1 MKKYSGNHSVN
12 SKKKHGVI
20 RHSGLVICSILFILC
35 SCMYFG
41 MFRVSAKEIDQQRT
55 SDAIEICYTSRL
67 IEPGDS
73 LWSIAEETITD
84 RYGSVS
90 EYVEALKVM
99 NHLDSDT
106 IHAGQY
112 LMIAYENYKWYQYT
126 PYVLIYTLLESEE
139 DCYLP
144 SRNSALNSSR

>member
-41 MFRVSAKEIDQQRT
+41 IDQQRT

-84 RYGSVS
+84 GYGSVS

-112 LMIAYENYKWYQYT
+112 LMIAYEKF
-126 PYVLIYTLLESEE
+126 
-139 DCYLP
+139 
-144 SRNSALNSSR
+144 

>member
-67 IEPGDS
+67 IEQVTAFGA
-73 LWSIAEETITD
+73 LQKKQLQTD
-84 RYGSVS
+84 
-90 EYVEALKVM
+90 M
-99 NHLDSDT
+99 D
-106 IHAGQY
+106 
-112 LMIAYENYKWYQYT
+112 
-126 PYVLIYTLLESEE
+126 P
-139 DCYLP
+139 
-144 SRNSALNSSR
+144 

>member
-1 MKKYSGNHSVN
+1 MQYSFYSLQLYVLWNVPSFSKGNRST
-12 SKKKHGVI
+12 
-20 RHSGLVICSILFILC
+20 
-35 SCMYFG
+35 
-41 MFRVSAKEIDQQRT
+41 ET

-84 RYGSVS
+84 SYGSVS

-112 LMIAYENYKWYQYT
+112 LMITYEK
-126 PYVLIYTLLESEE
+126 L
-139 DCYLP
+139 
-144 SRNSALNSSR
+144 

>member
-12 SKKKHGVI
+12 SKKKYGVM

-112 LMIAYENYKWYQYT
+112 LMIAYEK
-126 PYVLIYTLLESEE
+126 L
-139 DCYLP
+139 
-144 SRNSALNSSR
+144 

>member
-1 MKKYSGNHSVN
+1 MQYSFYSLQLYVLWNVPSFGKGNRSTE
-12 SKKKHGVI
+12 K
-20 RHSGLVICSILFILC
+20 
-35 SCMYFG
+35 
-41 MFRVSAKEIDQQRT
+41 T

-84 RYGSVS
+84 GYGSVS

-112 LMIAYENYKWYQYT
+112 LMIAYEK
-126 PYVLIYTLLESEE
+126 L
-139 DCYLP
+139 
-144 SRNSALNSSR
+144 

>member
-73 LWSIAEETITD
+73 LWSIAEETIT
-84 RYGSVS
+84 
-90 EYVEALKVM
+90 LKVM

-112 LMIAYENYKWYQYT
+112 LMIAYEK
-126 PYVLIYTLLESEE
+126 L
-139 DCYLP
+139 
-144 SRNSALNSSR
+144 

>member
-20 RHSGLVICSILFILC
+20 RHSGLVIC

-112 LMIAYENYKWYQYT
+112 LMIAYEI
-126 PYVLIYTLLESEE
+126 L
-139 DCYLP
+139 
-144 SRNSALNSSR
+144 